1 MGPRLSRQLRSS
13 SGRKWTW
20 RAAPARPK
28 FAELW
33 EEPAYTPLPKDYAAQ
48 FAGGSGTVVAL
59 DEFRAQPAATLFRE
73 VNEEARDLE
82 KPAFLRRLG
91 F

>member
-1 MGPRLSRQLRSS
+1 V
-13 SGRKWTW
+13 
-20 RAAPARPK
+20 A
-28 FAELW
+28 
-33 EEPAYTPLPKDYAAQ
+33 
-48 FAGGSGTVVAL
+48 AL